1 MTDELSSGGAAYDTD
16 GTETP
21 LEIPAELPI
30 LPLRDTVLFPNSF
43 MPLAVA
49 REASVRLI
57 DEATATGRMIG
68 VFTQREAATEEPLQ
82 EDLYTIGTATHIHK
96 MFKLPDGSLR
106 LIVQGLA
113 RIRLDGIAQTRPY
126 LRGAVSAAEEVLRDE
141 DHLEIDALQRN
152 IKSNFQQV
160 VSLSPLLSDDLQ
172 ALAVNITDPG
182 KLADFIASSLTT
194 IGTAVKQEVLDTLD
208 IRARMDSLNRL
219 LIKELEVLE
228 LGSKIQSQVQ
238 SEVGKN
244 QREYFLREQMK
255 AIQKELGEGDEQAKE
270 IDELRSKIEAAG
282 MPESVKKETLRE
294 LDRLSKMPVA
304 AAEYTVSR
312 TYLDWIVALPW
323 SRRTEDAID
332 LKRTKEVLD
341 ADHSGLEKVKD
352 RVLEYLAVRKL
363 NPDVK
368 GPILCFLG
376 PPGVGKTSL
385 ARSIANSLGRKFV
398 RVSLGGMRDEAEIRG
413 HRRTYIGALPGQV
426 IQGLRRAES
435 KNPVFIL
442 DEIDKLGADFRGDP
456 ASALL
461 EVLDPEQ
468 NNTFRDHYLDVPF
481 DLSEVLFLT
490 TANVLDPVPPALRDR
505 MEVLELAGYT
515 EEEKLK
521 IALEHLIAKQVKNHG
536 LTEAYVEFTEPAIR
550 SVIRNYTREAG
561 VRNLE
566 REIGALCRKI
576 ARRRAEGD
584 ETKVTVTAELVNEF
598 LGAPTF
604 LDEEIENRTK
614 DPGVAVGL
622 AWTPAGGEVLFVEAS
637 RMQGAGSLTL
647 TGHLGDVMKE
657 SARTALS
664 WFRSNAPHYGVD
676 PAFYKDAEIH
686 LHVPSGA
693 IPKDGP
699 SAGVTMVAALASE
712 LTGRA
717 VRGDVAMTGEIT
729 LSGRVL
735 PVGGI
740 KEKVLAARRHGVTRS
755 DPAAPEREE
764 HPRGPDRGA
773 AARADDSLRVG
784 NRRRARARSDPVVR
798 PDSRGASAARL
809 LRQNDGELNGSDH
822 PQSHHRLH
830 IGDLAATDHI
840 PDVGQRECLRLDVFV
855 FVECGGFGRIGEAG
869 EAKEDHFLVA
879 ITRCR
884 VQRPE
889 PDDRCRHLPDL
900 LMALA
905 PRRLFWR
912 FPGIDAARGEL
923 PEPLADG
930 VAILPDQDDVA
941 RFGDRNQHH

>member
-1 MTDELSSGGAAYDTD
+1 MTDDTSRLPSD
-16 GTETP
+16 
-21 LEIPAELPI
+21 LEGDPAEKLTIPADLPV

-68 VFTQREAATEEPLQ
+68 VFTQREASTEEPLQ
-82 EDLYTIGTATHIHK
+82 PDLYPIGTATHIHK
-96 MFKLPDGSLR
+96 LFKLPDGSLR

-113 RIRLDGIAQTRPY
+113 RIRLDHLVHTRPY
-126 LRGAVSAAEEVLRDE
+126 LRALVSPAEEQLRDE

-172 ALAVNITDPG
+172 ALAANITDPG

-194 IGTAVKQEVLDTLD
+194 IGTPVKQEVLDTLD
-208 IRARMDSLNRL
+208 IRSRVDVLNRL

-244 QREYFLREQMK
+244 QREYFLREQLK
-255 AIQKELGEGDEQAKE
+255 AIQKELGEGDDQAKE
-270 IDELRSKIEAAG
+270 IEELRSKIDAAG
-282 MPESVKKETLRE
+282 MPDTVKKEALRE

-323 SRRTEDAID
+323 AKRTEDSID
-332 LKRTKEVLD
+332 LRRTKDVLD

-385 ARSIANSLGRKFV
+385 AKSIANALGRKFV

-442 DEIDKLGADFRGDP
+442 DEIDKLGMDFRGDP

-490 TANVLDPVPPALRDR
+490 TANVLDPIPPALRDR

-521 IALEHLIAKQVKNHG
+521 IAFEHLIEKQVKNHG
-536 LTEAYVEFTEPAIR
+536 LTAEQMQFTEPAMR

-584 ETKVTVTAELVNEF
+584 LSAVVITPEKVTEF
-598 LGAPTF
+598 LGAPVF

-637 RMQGAGSLTL
+637 RMQGGGSLTL

-664 WFRSNAPHYGVD
+664 WFRTNAPHYGVD
-676 PAFYKDAEIH
+676 PGFYKDAEVH

-699 SAGVTMVAALASE
+699 SAGVTMVTALASE
-712 LTGRA
+712 LSGRP
-717 VRGDVAMTGEIT
+717 VRGDLAMTGEIT

-735 PVGGI
+735 PVGGV
-740 KEKVLAARRHGVTRS
+740 KEKVLAARRHGI
-755 DPAAPEREE
+755 REMIL
-764 HPRGPDRGA
+764 P
-773 AARADDSLRVG
+773 
-784 NRRRARARSDPVVR
+784 
-798 PDSRGASAARL
+798 
-809 LRQNDGELNGSDH
+809 RQNEKNVREDLTEELRSELTIH
-822 PQSHHRLH
+822 YVSEIEEVL
-830 IGDLAATDHI
+830 
-840 PDVGQRECLRLDVFV
+840 
-855 FVECGGFGRIGEAG
+855 
-869 EAKEDHFLVA
+869 
-879 ITRCR
+879 
-884 VQRPE
+884 
-889 PDDRCRHLPDL
+889 
-900 LMALA
+900 ALA
-905 PRRLFWR
+905 LTPSSAQTHAT
-912 FPGIDAARGEL
+912 GIPAVDTAVS
-923 PEPLADG
+923 PT
-930 VAILPDQDDVA
+930 V
-941 RFGDRNQHH
+941 N